1 MVCYKTKFGKRR
13 RYRCQQCGKTFC
25 STAGTPYHR
34 LQHCRAMFDEVAAL
48 SVEGVSKSAI
58 ARVKGIAWNTV
69 DRWMEKAAACC
80 RSFNEANIRGLDIQK
95 LQADEIRTIVGGKKQ
110 PMWIFTAIEVSSRL
124 WPSTV
129 VGRRSYHN
137 TRALLRDV
145 RNRSRTDGSPL
156 VVTDGFEFYNRVVGE
171 VFGSGCLYG
180 QVIKTRRNDR
190 VIRVERELIR
200 GAPWRLEQALS
211 DSEDSTTLN
220 TSFIERL
227 NLTIRQGSAYLCR
240 RSLCHSR
247 WTPRLED
254 HLEVLRCHY
263 NFFRSHRALKFG
275 KETRT
280 PAMQAGLAKRRLTF
294 RDVFSSRSRFACVT
308 MRVVV
313 AGDRDGVLSLAA

>member
-1 MVCYKTKFGKRR
+1 V
-13 RYRCQQCGKTFC
+13 
-25 STAGTPYHR
+25 AG
-34 LQHCRAMFDEVAAL
+34 L

-69 DRWMEKAAACC
+69 DRWLEKAAACC
-80 RSFNEANIRGLDIQK
+80 RRFSSTNVEGLEIHE
-95 LQADEIRTIVGGKKQ
+95 LQADEIRTMAGGKKQ
-110 PMWIFTAIEVSSRL
+110 PVWIFTSIDVWSRL

-129 VGRRSYHN
+129 VGRRSYRN

-145 RNRSRTDGSPL
+145 RNRSRIGNSPL
-156 VVTDGFEFYNRVVGE
+156 IVTDGFEFYTRVVGG
-171 VFGSGCLYG
+171 VFGRTCLHG

-190 VIRVERELIR
+190 VIRVERELVR
-200 GAPWRLEQALS
+200 GTPWKLEQAFS
-211 DSEDSTTLN
+211 DSEDSSTLN

-247 WTPRLED
+247 WTPRLEE

-263 NFFRSHRALKFG
+263 NFVRPHRALKFG

-294 RDVFSSRSRFACVT
+294 RDVFSSRCLSACTT